1 MNNLLLMIAFFLL
14 PLVMVLVGMRYAKKP
29 PKRINRLSGYRT
41 RRSMRN
47 WDTWSFAHMY
57 LGDLWF
63 KVGVPLLAITSVVSL
78 VVFRTEEESKLVFWC
93 YVVVAI
99 QLLLMLIPVYY
110 TEKALKERF
119 DEKGK
124 WHKEDKAKWEEEL
137 EKRRAREE
145 EEPQERKERRKREKA
160 QSKQPEQLPAE
171 TEQPAAAPQPDGQ
184 TEQDS

>member
-29 PKRINRLSGYRT
+29 PKRINRVSGYRT
-41 RRSMRN
+41 KRSMRN
-47 WDTWSFAHMY
+47 WETWSFAHMY

-63 KVGVPLLAITSVVSL
+63 KVGVPLLAITSVISL

-93 YVVVAI
+93 YVVVAV
-99 QLLLMLIPVYY
+99 QLLLMLLPVFY

-124 WHKEDKAKWEEEL
+124 WHKEAKLKWEEEL

-145 EEPQERKERRKREKA
+145 GETKQERKETAKKLEA
-160 QSKQPEQLPAE
+160 AEAEQLAA
-171 TEQPAAAPQPDGQ
+171 PAAEETSEP
-184 TEQDS
+184 EKE

>member
-41 RRSMRN
+41 KRSMRN
-47 WDTWSFAHMY
+47 WETWSFAHMY

-63 KVGVPLLAITSVVSL
+63 KVGVPLLAITSVISL
-78 VVFRTEEESKLVFWC
+78 VVFRAEEESKLVFWC

-99 QLLLMLIPVYY
+99 QLLLMLLPVYY

-124 WHKEDKAKWEEEL
+124 WHKEAKLKWEEEL

-145 EEPQERKERRKREKA
+145 GETKQERKETAKKLEA
-160 QSKQPEQLPAE
+160 AEVEQLAA
-171 TEQPAAAPQPDGQ
+171 PAAEETSGP
-184 TEQDS
+184 ENE